1 MQRLRRRGVW
11 RMGIS
16 PCSNLVTATSPG
28 QAPLPSP
35 PSKCKLTADKAY
47 GASPALRASVFIH
60 RHPFPCLDI
69 TQDAHASDLERRGS
83 AWGATRPPHGGR
95 VRPGPIASRQK
106 SMLDSTITKGGKRCQ
121 PLSCFSSEEKRPCTT
136 VI

>member
-1 MQRLRRRGVW
+1 MW

-47 GASPALRASVFIH
+47 GASPALRASVFIISWWLMATNK
-60 RHPFPCLDI
+60 RIGLLY
-69 TQDAHASDLERRGS
+69 SGR
-83 AWGATRPPHGGR
+83 AWLYNGH
-95 VRPGPIASRQK
+95 
-106 SMLDSTITKGGKRCQ
+106 
-121 PLSCFSSEEKRPCTT
+121 
-136 VI
+136 

>member
-1 MQRLRRRGVW
+1 MW

-47 GASPALRASVFIH
+47 GASPALRASVFIISYKFALSLAATG
-60 RHPFPCLDI
+60 P
-69 TQDAHASDLERRGS
+69 QASEG
-83 AWGATRPPHGGR
+83 
-95 VRPGPIASRQK
+95 
-106 SMLDSTITKGGKRCQ
+106 TKLAPEWSG
-121 PLSCFSSEEKRPCTT
+121 
-136 VI
+136 